1 MPPRT
6 RSASR
11 SAHQLVEAHPV
22 NLHANSDA
30 ETDTKNL
37 TGLYDYPPDDP
48 RSREYVSGRRRSISA
63 NSQHM
68 RADVSS
74 QTKPAQGA
82 KQHERELQNPLKVD
96 KSAVGAI
103 RAPDLATEASR
114 LIRRG
119 QCDPASN
126 AGVRERPALSC
137 PPPNLVVPT
146 PSPKN
151 LSKRNNPGPQDWVGN
166 VGGPAVSG
174 RSLCHQVPQ
183 KLSLNGR
190 LGDKPQPACTL
201 ETLNHKGLLRYAQ
214 EEFNINGSGWN
225 TQTIIRHLQLAQ
237 AQQALQMG
245 SLWRPSLINM
255 FPARPI
261 KVGGGWTQ
269 NVICRLPVS
278 SSNRKRTSDQL
289 DLAESS
295 KQQRLSIPAEDTA
308 NEMEEHSPATG
319 NDVWLRIAAERIVQA
334 CGTSAS
340 EIARSTWPP
349 QRGIVAP
356 PPSRQSTPSTII
368 EVASP
373 RLPSPERVTDLPSS
387 PSVVEVSPEDLL
399 PASEISVPAVQP
411 DLQGLMLAPKDPTS
425 PRPLQPPKP
434 LTGSEN
440 NISGTSDHNEDL
452 GSTEEPPNPTEPG
465 SESRAPTA
473 CQHGR
478 NKSLCPADL
487 NTRKDPSNALQQR
500 LYRRPIIAAPTTPL
514 VTCTQLRP
522 PPKKNITTH
531 GQRAGGSRRLDPVSA
546 ARADMLKFNK
556 AVAQG
561 KAPSLIK
568 SVRRESQGATQC
580 GSPTSRPPDGLL
592 EDNEEDLAQ
601 AKACAKSR
609 NLIEHSLPRSRCR
622 VYKQKPLARDFL
634 GLERQVL
641 IMAKVHLFR
650 YLLVQGIYQTQA
662 TFFQWA
668 SAVHHATWQMELPD
682 QPYKRPPDAI
692 FEIMVNNIATL
703 RGKTKE
709 RLREFV
715 ESVCGFEQ
723 SLTNQNIIRKNLGI
737 FNKIYP
743 NTFHCKNWD
752 SCKGDY
758 KNPDIGHCIAL
769 AFFHS
774 PGSVGVMY
782 PDYFQEM
789 PITIVAFAL
798 AIWLYCIKEWEN
810 GWRQNGD
817 LGMAAMQEKYKAQ
830 LAGLK
835 ELRKVAPRRLRRLQM
850 EWRDYVAEYSGAL
863 FVPESNSN
871 AGLCSTRIR
880 PDTPKPE
887 DRDAISMDEMET
899 HLFKNAQQA
908 SNQEQMDLISAQEM
922 VDGNIDIDINAD
934 PHSSRCPSPILE
946 YNKHGILT
954 AYSKGKGRTE

>member
-6 RSASR
+6 RSALR

-37 TGLYDYPPDDP
+37 TGLYDYPLDDP
-48 RSREYVSGRRRSISA
+48 QSREYVSGRRRLISA

-96 KSAVGAI
+96 KSAVGAT

-119 QCDPASN
+119 QCNPASD
-126 AGVRERPALSC
+126 AGVRERPALSR

-151 LSKRNNPGPQDWVGN
+151 LSERDDPGPQDRVGN

-201 ETLNHKGLLRYAQ
+201 ETLNHEGLLRYAQ

-225 TQTIIRHLQLAQ
+225 TQTIIRHLRLAQ

-245 SLWRPSLINM
+245 SSWCPSSIDM

-289 DLAESS
+289 DPAESS
-295 KQQRLSIPAEDTA
+295 KRQRLSIPAEDTA

-319 NDVWLRIAAERIVQA
+319 NNVWLRIAAECIVQA
-334 CGTSAS
+334 CGTLAS

-373 RLPSPERVTDLPSS
+373 RLPSPKRVTDLPSS

-399 PASEISVPAVQP
+399 PASEISVRGPAHTSIRQIP
-411 DLQGLMLAPKDPTS
+411 FSRCPTRPPRTYACTQRSHLPS
-425 PRPLQPPKP
+425 PTTTSQAAGRRITK
-434 LTGSEN
+434 TGSEN

-473 CQHGR
+473 CQHSR

-514 VTCTQLRP
+514 VTRTQLRP

-531 GQRAGGSRRLDPVSA
+531 GQRAGGSQRLDPVSA
-546 ARADMLKFNK
+546 ARANMLKFNK

-561 KAPSLIK
+561 KAPSLIE
-568 SVRRESQGATQC
+568 SVRREN
-580 GSPTSRPPDGLL
+580 
-592 EDNEEDLAQ
+592 NEEDLAQ
-601 AKACAKSR
+601 AEARAKSR
-609 NLIEHSLPRSRCR
+609 NLIEHSLPRSCRR
-622 VYKQKPLARDFL
+622 VYKQKPLARDFS

-641 IMAKVHLFR
+641 IMAKVHLFG
-650 YLLVQGIYQTQA
+650 YSLVQGIYQTQA

-682 QPYKRPPDAI
+682 RPYKRPPDAI

-703 RGKTKE
+703 QGKTKE

-752 SCKGDY
+752 SREGDY
-758 KNPDIGHCIAL
+758 KNPNIGRCVAL

-798 AIWLYCIKEWEN
+798 AIWLYCIEEWEN

-817 LGMAAMQEKYKAQ
+817 LGMAAMREKYEAQ

-863 FVPESNSN
+863 FVPESDSN
-871 AGLCSTRIR
+871 AGSCSTRIR
-880 PDTPKPE
+880 PDTPEPE
-887 DRDAISMDEMET
+887 DRDAISTDEMET
-899 HLFKNAQQA
+899 HLFENARQA

-922 VDGNIDIDINAD
+922 VDGDIDIDINAD

>member
-6 RSASR
+6 CSASR

-30 ETDTKNL
+30 KTDTKNL
-37 TGLYDYPPDDP
+37 TGLYNYPPDNP
-48 RSREYVSGRRRSISA
+48 QSQEYVSGRCRLISA

-82 KQHERELQNPLKVD
+82 KQHKRKLQNPLKVD

-103 RAPDLATEASR
+103 CAPDLATEASR
-114 LIRRG
+114 LIWRG
-119 QCDPASN
+119 QCNPASN
-126 AGVRERPALSC
+126 VGVQSGPPYLAL
-137 PPPNLVVPT
+137 LQT
-146 PSPKN
+146 W
-151 LSKRNNPGPQDWVGN
+151 QH
-166 VGGPAVSG
+166 G
-174 RSLCHQVPQ
+174 RSSSIRPIFVP
-183 KLSLNGR
+183 SSSPEVEPER
-190 LGDKPQPACTL
+190 TSWDKPQPACTL

-278 SSNRKRTSDQL
+278 LSNRKRTSDQL
-289 DLAESS
+289 DPRNL
-295 KQQRLSIPAEDTA
+295 
-308 NEMEEHSPATG
+308 EHSPATG
-319 NDVWLRIAAERIVQA
+319 NDVWLRITAERIVQA
-334 CGTSAS
+334 CGTLAS
-340 EIARSTWPP
+340 KIAWSTWPP
-349 QRGIVAP
+349 QRGIVAL
-356 PPSRQSTPSTII
+356 
-368 EVASP
+368 P

-387 PSVVEVSPEDLL
+387 PLVVEVSPEDLL
-399 PASEISVPAVQP
+399 PASKISVRGPAHTSIQQIP
-411 DLQGLMLAPKDPTS
+411 FSCCPTRP
-425 PRPLQPPKP
+425 PRTYACTQRSHLPLPTTTSQAAGRCITE
-434 LTGSEN
+434 TGSKN
-440 NISGTSDHNEDL
+440 NISGTSNHNEDL

-465 SESRAPTA
+465 SKSQAPTA
-473 CQHGR
+473 CQHGW

-500 LYRRPIIAAPTTPL
+500 LYCCPIIAAPTPL
-514 VTCTQLRP
+514 VTCTQLRL

-531 GQRAGGSRRLDPVSA
+531 GQRASSSQRLDPVSA
-546 ARADMLKFNK
+546 ARANMLK
-556 AVAQG
+556 
-561 KAPSLIK
+561 
-568 SVRRESQGATQC
+568 RESRGATQC

-601 AKACAKSR
+601 AKARAKSR
-609 NLIEHSLPRSRCR
+609 NLIEHLLPRSRCC

-641 IMAKVHLFR
+641 IMAKVHLFG

-682 QPYKRPPDAI
+682 QPYKRPPNAI

-703 RGKTKE
+703 QGKTKE
-709 RLREFV
+709 RLRKFV
-715 ESVCGFEQ
+715 ESVCSFEQ

-758 KNPDIGHCIAL
+758 KNPNIGRCVAL

-774 PGSVGVMY
+774 PGLVGVMY

-798 AIWLYCIKEWEN
+798 AIN
-810 GWRQNGD
+810 GWRQNGN
-817 LGMAAMQEKYKAQ
+817 LGMAAMREKYKAQ

-835 ELRKVAPRRLRRLQM
+835 ELCKVAPRRLRQLQM
-850 EWRDYVAEYSGAL
+850 EWRDYVAEYLGAL

-871 AGLCSTRIR
+871 AGLCSTRIC

-887 DRDAISMDEMET
+887 DCNAISTDEMET
-899 HLFKNAQQA
+899 HLFKNA
-908 SNQEQMDLISAQEM
+908 
-922 VDGNIDIDINAD
+922 
-934 PHSSRCPSPILE
+934 
-946 YNKHGILT
+946 
-954 AYSKGKGRTE
+954 

>member
-30 ETDTKNL
+30 ETQK
-37 TGLYDYPPDDP
+37 LYNT
-48 RSREYVSGRRRSISA
+48 V
-63 NSQHM
+63 

-82 KQHERELQNPLKVD
+82 KQHERELQNPLKVN
-96 KSAVGAI
+96 KSAVGATC
-103 RAPDLATEASR
+103 APDLATEASR

-119 QCDPASN
+119 QCNPASD
-126 AGVRERPALSC
+126 AGVRERPALSR

-151 LSKRNNPGPQDWVGN
+151 LSKRDNPGPQDWVGN

-225 TQTIIRHLQLAQ
+225 TQTIIRHLRLAQ
-237 AQQALQMG
+237 AQQALRMG
-245 SLWRPSLINM
+245 SLWRPSLIDM

-269 NVICRLPVS
+269 NVIRRLPVS

-289 DLAESS
+289 DPAESS
-295 KQQRLSIPAEDTA
+295 KRQRLSIPAEDTA

-319 NDVWLRIAAERIVQA
+319 NNVWSRIAAERIVQA

-340 EIARSTWPP
+340 EIAWSTWPP
-349 QRGIVAP
+349 QWGIVAP

-387 PSVVEVSPEDLL
+387 PSVVE
-399 PASEISVPAVQP
+399 
-411 DLQGLMLAPKDPTS
+411 
-425 PRPLQPPKP
+425 
-434 LTGSEN
+434 TGSEN
-440 NISGTSDHNEDL
+440 NISGTSNHNEDL

-487 NTRKDPSNALQQR
+487 NTREDPSNALQQR

-514 VTCTQLRP
+514 VTRTQLRP

-546 ARADMLKFNK
+546 ARANMLKFNK

-601 AKACAKSR
+601 AKARAKSR
-609 NLIEHSLPRSRCR
+609 NLIEHLLPRSRCC
-622 VYKQKPLARDFL
+622 VYKQKPLARDFS

-641 IMAKVHLFR
+641 IMAKVHLFG
-650 YLLVQGIYQTQA
+650 YSLVQGIYQTQA

-682 QPYKRPPDAI
+682 RPYKRPPDAI

-703 RGKTKE
+703 QGKTKE
-709 RLREFV
+709 RLRKFV

-752 SCKGDY
+752 SREGDY
-758 KNPDIGHCIAL
+758 KNPNIGRCVAL

-798 AIWLYCIKEWEN
+798 AIWLYCIEEWEN
-810 GWRQNGD
+810 GWRQNGN
-817 LGMAAMQEKYKAQ
+817 LGMAAMREKYEAQ

-835 ELRKVAPRRLRRLQM
+835 ELRKVAPRRLRQLQM

-863 FVPESNSN
+863 FVPESDSN
-871 AGLCSTRIR
+871 AGSCSTRIR

-887 DRDAISMDEMET
+887 DCDAISTDEMET
-899 HLFKNAQQA
+899 HLFENARQA

-934 PHSSRCPSPILE
+934 PHSSCCPSPILE